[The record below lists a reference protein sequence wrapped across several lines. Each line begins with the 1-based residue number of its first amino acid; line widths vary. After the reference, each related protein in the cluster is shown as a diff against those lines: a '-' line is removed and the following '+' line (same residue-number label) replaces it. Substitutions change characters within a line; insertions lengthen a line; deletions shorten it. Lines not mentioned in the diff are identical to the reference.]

1 MVGDLAAERFDDNYA
16 PGATGGLHYLRIMGG
31 YLISGN
37 EKRGMVPGI
46 ATKWGISTNGMT
58 WIFTIRKG
66 VKFHDGSELTPED
79 VRWTFLHYYGPQA
92 NDYLILPSRFSEHSD
107 KIELSGP
114 NEITWVLTKVFMDV
128 PNSFAEGPAGG
139 KHIWFH

>member
-1 MVGDLAAERFDDNYA
+1 
-16 PGATGGLHYLRIMGG
+16 
-31 YLISGN
+31 
-37 EKRGMVPGI
+37 
-46 ATKWGISTNGMT
+46 MT

-107 KIELSGP
+107 KTELSGP

>member
-1 MVGDLAAERFDDNYA
+1 MVGDLAAERFDDIYA
-16 PGATGGLHYLRIMGG
+16 PGATGGLNYLRLMGG

-37 EKRGMVPGI
+37 DKSELVPGI
-46 ATKWGISTNGMT
+46 ASGWRVSEDGLT
-58 WIFTIRKG
+58 WTFDIRNG

-79 VRWTFLHYYGPQA
+79 VLWSINHYTGPQA
-92 NDYLILPSRFSEHSD
+92 NDYLLLSSKYPANTTS
-107 KIELSGP
+107 IELSGP